1 MASWWGQCMMTAVA
15 LRFEL
20 EPVPDSEQ
28 PSAATSGASAGANA
42 SARANAGAGAEDAAL
57 VAAALRAEPRAEEQ
71 LYRRHAPAVLA
82 IATRLLGR
90 SGEAEDVA
98 QDSFVIAFER
108 LAQLERP
115 ALFRGWVVRIAVSQV
130 HRRFRRRKLLRALG
144 LDRGEDDASLANL
157 AQPSLDA
164 ETRAD
169 LARVD
174 AALQRLPAAERVAFV
189 LRHVEGYEH
198 AEAAALCDCSLATIK
213 RRLQRAE
220 TSVRALSAPRS
231 DEPRDAS
238 GPQATSQL
246 NRARRPTGEDA
257 P

>member
-1 MASWWGQCMMTAVA
+1 MAGWWGERMLNAAAVR
-15 LRFEL
+15 LL
-20 EPVPDSEQ
+20 DP
-28 PSAATSGASAGANA
+28 
-42 SARANAGAGAEDAAL
+42 ARAPARPSLPGPGPDDAAL

-90 SGEAEDVA
+90 SAEAEDVA

-115 ALFRGWVVRIAVSQV
+115 GLFRAWVVRIAVSQV

-144 LDRGEDDASLANL
+144 LDRGQDDASLANL
-157 AQPSLDA
+157 ALPSLDA
-164 ETRAD
+164 ESRAD
-169 LARVD
+169 LARID
-174 AALQRLPAAERVAFV
+174 AALRRLPAPERVAFV

-213 RRLQRAE
+213 RRVKRAE
-220 TSVRALSAPRS
+220 DSVRALTGDREAACEI
-231 DEPRDAS
+231 EPRAS
-238 GPQATSQL
+238 AQL
-246 NRARRPTGEDA
+246 EREVEPRACGQLGRARAAKKEGSR
-257 P
+257 